1 MRLVRLGFVLITL
14 LCVSA
19 CADIVPL
26 TGGARDTDAPKPVKS
41 DPVTGE
47 TYANPQKAT
56 ITFDEYITLQDP
68 STTITMSPE
77 VGPLKAE
84 MNKRTLTVSWN
95 AVLLPE
101 TTYILNLNGTVR
113 DLNEGNDSIMQI
125 VFSTGQFIDSL
136 SHKGIIT
143 SAYSGEFIQNATVCL
158 FAKDSIP
165 FVNKPTYF
173 TRSDKGGNYTF
184 HYLKNQE
191 YTLFAFQDQNKN
203 QEIDPTEN
211 IAFRVESVVPTDTL
225 PSKLRMFRPKTTSG
239 KLKIALENPG
249 MAVASGINFIQDPLL
264 LDGQRLPIVEEYR
277 FDSIRVSLPNLATE
291 RYVFSAGT
299 DTLIRRH
306 QPKDRTANF
315 AIKTNSSK
323 QWKANDTLV
332 FFGNEYL
339 QTFNEANFSIRTEMN
354 KPVAYTQELKN
365 GKFYV
370 FPQTQENFSVYFG
383 KDALAGAASKNDTLS
398 LSFETFVAEKCGN
411 LSLDMS
417 DFDSTWI
424 VELINNKN
432 TELGKVVAKRRV
444 TPGKML
450 FTNLIP
456 GDYSAR
462 CFRDENGNGIW
473 DSGDYEKSIQPETML
488 RFLVPQKVR
497 ANWDIEE
504 KFVLE

>member
-1 MRLVRLGFVLITL
+1 MRLVRLGFVLIIL
-14 LCVSA
+14 IAVSA

-26 TGGARDTDAPKPVKS
+26 TGGARDSVAPKPVKS

-68 STTITMSPE
+68 ATTITMSPE

-84 MNKRTLTVSWN
+84 MNKKTLTVSWSHI
-95 AVLLPE
+95 LLPE

-113 DLNEGNDSIMQI
+113 DLNEGNDSIIQV

-136 SHKGIIT
+136 SHKGNIT
-143 SAYSGEFIQNATVCL
+143 SAYSGEFIQNATICL
-158 FAKDSIP
+158 FSPDSVP

-173 TRSDKGGNYTF
+173 TRSDRGGNYSF
-184 HYLKNQE
+184 NYLKKQS

-211 IAFRVESVVPTDTL
+211 IAFQVEKIDPTDTL
-225 PSKLRMFRPKTTSG
+225 LSKLRLFKPKTTAG
-239 KLKIALENPG
+239 KLKINIDKPG
-249 MAVASGINFIQDPLL
+249 IITASGIDFRQNPLYL
-264 LDGQRLPIVEEYR
+264 EDQPLEVIEEIR
-277 FDSIRVSLPNLATE
+277 FDSIRTILPGIE
-291 RYVFSAGT
+291 SGRYVFHAGT
-299 DTLIRRH
+299 DTLIRLH
-306 QPKDRTANF
+306 PYKDRTASF
-315 AIKTNSSK
+315 LIKSTNPK

-332 FFGNEYL
+332 FSGNEYF
-339 QTFNEANFSIRTEMN
+339 QTFNEANFTIQTESN
-354 KPVAYTQELKN
+354 KPVSYQHEIKN
-365 GKFYV
+365 GKLYIL
-370 FPQTQENFSVYFG
+370 PNTQENFNIHFG
-383 KDALAGAASKNDTLS
+383 KDAVAGSLSKNDTLS
-398 LSFETFVAEKCGN
+398 LNFETFIADRCGN

-444 TPGKML
+444 VPGKML
-450 FTNLIP
+450 FTTLIP
-456 GDYSAR
+456 GEYSAR
-462 CFRDENGNGIW
+462 CFHDENGNGVW
-473 DSGDYEKSIQPETML
+473 DSGDYEKLVQPETML
-488 RFLVPQKVR
+488 RFLIPQKVR